1 MPFIDTK
8 TNATI
13 SQDAESTLRKKF
25 GEAIATLP
33 GKSEE
38 WLMLSFTD
46 GCRMAFRGR
55 ADAPVA
61 MVEVK
66 VYGRADDA
74 SYARLTKK
82 ITEILGEVLHIP
94 ANGVYVK
101 YEEVDHWGYNGSNF

>member
-1 MPFIDTK
+1 
-8 TNATI
+8 
-13 SQDAESTLRKKF
+13 
-25 GEAIATLP
+25 
-33 GKSEE
+33 
-38 WLMLSFTD
+38 
-46 GCRMAFRGR
+46 
-55 ADAPVA
+55 

-94 ANGVYVK
+94 ASGIYIK